1 MADRIGGWRSCFTLH
16 PAPSTSEQAP
26 VGGRQDDTVDLASAT
41 DGRLLDAVGAGSQP
55 AMRELFMRHGV
66 AAYGLACLLTPDEEK
81 AAAAVAD
88 VFVRLWR
95 RGGRMDHAVDH
106 VRLGLLAMTG
116 RCCLATTPAVGEVE
130 VRSQPRSPDAVACD
144 VLRRLPVAD
153 RHMVAVALLCDVR
166 LCDLASAFGADQHR
180 TASRVRAG
188 LRLVHQ
194 GIEENSG
201 KRCTEGADGSAPRR
215 FPESRA

>member
-1 MADRIGGWRSCFTLH
+1 MADRIGGWRSWFTLH

-81 AAAAVAD
+81 AADAVAD

-106 VRLGLLAMTG
+106 VRLGLLAMTVWPRHRPSARWRSKARHG
-116 RCCLATTPAVGEVE
+116 RQMQSHAT
-130 VRSQPRSPDAVACD
+130 RSDAF
-144 VLRRLPVAD
+144 R
-153 RHMVAVALLCDVR
+153 
-166 LCDLASAFGADQHR
+166 
-180 TASRVRAG
+180 
-188 LRLVHQ
+188 
-194 GIEENSG
+194 
-201 KRCTEGADGSAPRR
+201 
-215 FPESRA
+215 